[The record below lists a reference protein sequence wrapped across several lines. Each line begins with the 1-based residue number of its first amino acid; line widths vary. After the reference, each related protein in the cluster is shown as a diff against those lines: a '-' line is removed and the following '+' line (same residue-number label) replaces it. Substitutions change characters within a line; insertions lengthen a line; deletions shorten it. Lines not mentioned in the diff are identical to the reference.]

1 MVPALQF
8 APRITPGGT
17 IVKPRASTVP
27 FALPFALPRIVL
39 FAPCAALLAACAM
52 GDAGDGAADPGG
64 NVGFGGAQDI
74 GAFRSI
80 LEAGEI
86 PGPSTLDA
94 TGFFAEHYVSLPPA
108 DCGQSICL
116 QSMLSVGGSWVD
128 DSYQAVLAVALNTP
142 EDPAEVDPKPLDLVV
157 VVDTSGS
164 MLEDDRI
171 GFVKQGLDLLVDKIG
186 AEDRMAVVTYSSDV
200 SILADFTA
208 VSETEPVD
216 DTLLAAWR
224 EDMHAKVGALQA
236 EGSTNLAGG
245 LESGFQLALA
255 AREAHPER
263 SQRVILL
270 SDGVPTIG
278 IVDDETIIAMAEGYI
293 ESGIGL
299 TTIGV
304 GSDFNIELMS
314 GLAERGAGN
323 FYFLEDPQAVQEVFT
338 EELAYFVEP
347 LALSVTIE
355 VRAAGG
361 YDIGEVSGTRLWRA
375 EGNVGSMHLPA
386 VFRASRT
393 GDEPGEGGG
402 RRGGGGTLF
411 LQMLPGQATIAG
423 PIAEVRVRYRAAGDV
438 EGVYLE
444 QVIEVANPASP
455 DITPEDAYYSHVAMA
470 KQYAMYNLYLGLH
483 AASDQSEYNYTCAL
497 ERLRD
502 LDARA
507 ETWNLEHQDD
517 DIEADRA
524 LLALFM
530 ANLREHGAEDLPP
543 GQSCDT
549 YYGDYPDDVYY
560 DNEPLGCS
568 AGGNAGAGLAMMAL
582 CAGALAWASRRV
594 RRAPAA

>member
-1 MVPALQF
+1 M
-8 APRITPGGT
+8 RTH
-17 IVKPRASTVP
+17 AS
-27 FALPFALPRIVL
+27 IVL
-39 FAPCAALLAACAM
+39 FAPYAALLAACSM
-52 GDAGDGAADPGG
+52 GGAAGDGAAPGG
-64 NVGFGGAQDI
+64 NVGFGGAQDT
-74 GAFRSI
+74 GVFRSI
-80 LEAGEI
+80 LENGEI

-94 TGFFAEHYVSLPPA
+94 AGFFAEHYVSLPPA

-116 QSMLSVGGSWVD
+116 QSMLSVGGSWLD
-128 DSYQAVLAVALNTP
+128 DSYQATLAVALNTP
-142 EDPAEVDPKPLDLVV
+142 EDPAAVDPKPLDLVV

-164 MLEDDRI
+164 MIEDDRI
-171 GFVKQGLDLLVDKIG
+171 GYVKQGLDLLVDQIG
-186 AEDRMAVVTYSSDV
+186 AEDRMALVRYSSDV
-200 SILADFTA
+200 SVPADFAT
-208 VSETEPVD
+208 VSETGPVD

-224 EDMHAKVGALQA
+224 EDMHAKVDALEADGA
-236 EGSTNLAGG
+236 TNLEGG
-245 LESGFQLALA
+245 LAAGFQLALA

-270 SDGVPTIG
+270 SDGLATAGVT
-278 IVDDETIIAMAEGYI
+278 DDESIILMAEGYI

-304 GSDFNIELMS
+304 GRDFNIALMS

-323 FYFLEDPQAVQEVFT
+323 FYFLEDPQAIQEVFT

-361 YDIGEVSGTRLWRA
+361 YYIGEVSGTRLWRA

-411 LQMLPGQATIAG
+411 LEMKPGPATTAG
-423 PIAEVRVRYRAAGDV
+423 PIAEVRVRYRPVNGDG
-438 EGVYLE
+438 EIIE
-444 QVIEVANPASP
+444 QVIAVANPASP

-470 KQYAMYNLYLGLH
+470 KQYAMYNLYLGLR
-483 AASDQSEYNYTCAL
+483 AASDQASYNYTCAL
-497 ERLRD
+497 EGLRA

-507 ETWNLEHQDD
+507 QTWNFEHQDD
-517 DIEADRA
+517 DVAADRE

-530 ANLREHGAEDLPP
+530 DNLREHGAEDLPE
-543 GQSCDT
+543 GQTCDS
-549 YYGDYPDDVYY
+549 YYGDYPEDGYY
-560 DNEPLGCS
+560 GNDMACS
-568 AGGNAGAGLAMMAL
+568 AGGNAGAGAGLAMMAL
-582 CAGALAWASRRV
+582 WTGALAWASRRV
-594 RRAPAA
+594 RRAPAACR

>member
-1 MVPALQF
+1 
-8 APRITPGGT
+8 
-17 IVKPRASTVP
+17 VKPRASTMPFTVP
-27 FALPFALPRIVL
+27 FLVL
-39 FAPCAALLAACAM
+39 FAPYAALLAACAM
-52 GDAGDGAADPGG
+52 GDSGDGAADPGG

-142 EDPAEVDPKPLDLVV
+142 EDPAAVEPRPLDLVV

-164 MLEDDRI
+164 MVEDDRI
-171 GFVKQGLDLLVDKIG
+171 GFVKQGLDLLVDQIG
-186 AEDRMAVVTYSSDV
+186 AEDRMALVRYSSDV
-200 SILADFTA
+200 SIPADFAA
-208 VSETEPVD
+208 VSETGPVD

-224 EDMHAKVGALQA
+224 EDMHAKVGELAA
-236 EGSTNLAGG
+236 GGATNLAGG
-245 LESGFQLALA
+245 LEAGFQLALA

-270 SDGVPTIG
+270 SDGVPTAG
-278 IVDDETIIAMAEGYI
+278 ITNGDTIIAMADGYI

-304 GSDFNIELMS
+304 GRDFNIELMS

-411 LQMLPGQATIAG
+411 VQMMPGLATTAG
-423 PIAEVRVRYRAAGDV
+423 PIAEVRVRYRAASDV
-438 EGVYLE
+438 EGVFLE

-455 DITPEDAYYSHVAMA
+455 NITPDDAYYSHVAMA

-483 AASDQSEYNYTCAL
+483 AASEQSEFNYTCAL

-507 ETWNLEHQDD
+507 ETWNFEHQDD
-517 DIEADRA
+517 DIEADRE

-530 ANLREHGAEDLPP
+530 ANLREHGAEALPP
-543 GQSCDT
+543 GQTCDT
-549 YYGDYPDDVYY
+549 YYGGYPDDVYY
-560 DNEPLGCS
+560 DEGTVGCS
-568 AGGNAGAGLAMMAL
+568 AGGNAGAGAGLAMMAL
-582 CAGALAWASRRV
+582 WAGALIWASRRV